1 MLNVDMLSFVT
12 PSVMTQ
18 SFVMLSFY
26 GKCQYAEFRDGE

>member
-26 GKCQYAEFRDGE
+26 GKCQYVEFCNAE